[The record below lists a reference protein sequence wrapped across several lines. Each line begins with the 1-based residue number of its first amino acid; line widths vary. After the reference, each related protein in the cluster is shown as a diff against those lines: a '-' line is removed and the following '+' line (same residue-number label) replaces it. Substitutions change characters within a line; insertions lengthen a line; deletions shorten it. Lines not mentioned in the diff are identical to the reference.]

1 MLELIDG
8 RARQTP
14 VHIPRPRPPR
24 GRGHDVAAEVSAI
37 VEDVRLR
44 GDAAVIEHTERLD
57 GVRLASSDLVVDED
71 TLRHAPGLMRPEL
84 IDAFEVMAARLERT
98 CERQLPQTWIER
110 GEDELVGELIRP
122 LRRAGIYVPGGRAAY
137 PSSVIM
143 ALAPARVAGVEGIA
157 VASPP
162 SHGGEI
168 AEPVLAACA
177 VAKVTEVYRIGG
189 AVAVAALAY
198 GTETIRPV
206 DKLFGPGNVHVTA
219 AKRLV
224 QTWVGTDPDA
234 GPSEIA
240 VMAGEDADPTL
251 VAADLVAQAEHGPL
265 GCHVLITWVPEL
277 AEATSQV
284 LETMVARHER
294 ADDIENALIEGGVAV
309 LVKDLDH
316 AFDTAN
322 AFAPEHL
329 ELLFEGAAEA
339 LGRVRNAGSVSVGA
353 YSPVSASDYV
363 AGTNHIL
370 PTGGSARWASGL
382 SAADFVTRSY
392 VCGLE
397 RGALERLAPHIDSL
411 SEAEGL
417 PAHARAVE
425 LRLAAPRRG

>member
-24 GRGHDVAAEVSAI
+24 GRGHDVAAEVKAI

-44 GDAAVIEHTERLD
+44 GDAAVIEHTERLN
-57 GVRLASSDLVVDED
+57 GVRLGASDLVVDED
-71 TLRHAPGLMRPEL
+71 TLGRAPGLVRPEL

-110 GEDELVGELIRP
+110 GEDELIGELIRP

-143 ALAPARVAGVEGIA
+143 ALTPARVAGVEGIA

-162 SHGGEI
+162 SYGAEI

-177 VAKVTEVYRIGG
+177 VAKATEVYRIGG

-206 DKLFGPGNVHVTA
+206 DKLFGPGNVYVTA

-224 QTWVGTDPDA
+224 QTWVGTDAEA

-240 VMAGEDADPTL
+240 VIAGEDADPTL

-277 AEATSQV
+277 VEATSQV
-284 LETMVARHER
+284 LEAMVAQHER

-309 LVKDLDH
+309 LVNDLDH

-382 SAADFVTRSY
+382 SAADFVTRSS
-392 VCGLE
+392 VFGLE
-397 RGALERLAPHIDSL
+397 RGSLERLAPHIDSL

-417 PAHARAVE
+417 PAHARAVR
-425 LRLAAPRRG
+425 LRLAAHRRG